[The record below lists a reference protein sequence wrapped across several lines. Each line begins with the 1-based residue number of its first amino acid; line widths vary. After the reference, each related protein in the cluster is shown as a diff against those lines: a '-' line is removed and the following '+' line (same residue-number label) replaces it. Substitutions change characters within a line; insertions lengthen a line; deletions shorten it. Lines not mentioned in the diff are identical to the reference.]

1 MQTGFINCFAAVT
14 KPTQLHAEVA
24 SHKTLWSILMSFIS
38 DIFDVVF
45 VTLLELMMM
54 VMLLIVDPCPVFHAT
69 RFAIA
74 SGIRKQYNSGN
85 G

>member
-1 MQTGFINCFAAVT
+1 VQTGFINCFAAVT
-14 KPTQLHAEVA
+14 KPTQLDAEVA
-24 SHKTLWSILMSFIS
+24 SHKILWSILMSFIS
-38 DIFDVVF
+38 DIFEVVF
-45 VTLLELMMM
+45 VTLLELMM

-69 RFAIA
+69 RFPIA

>member
-1 MQTGFINCFAAVT
+1 VQTGFISCFAAVT

-38 DIFDVVF
+38 DIFYIVLL
-45 VTLLELMMM
+45 TLLELML
-54 VMLLIVDPCPVFHAT
+54 VMLLVVDPGPVFHAT
-69 RFAIA
+69 RFAIV
-74 SGIRKQYNSGN
+74 SGTRKQYNSVN